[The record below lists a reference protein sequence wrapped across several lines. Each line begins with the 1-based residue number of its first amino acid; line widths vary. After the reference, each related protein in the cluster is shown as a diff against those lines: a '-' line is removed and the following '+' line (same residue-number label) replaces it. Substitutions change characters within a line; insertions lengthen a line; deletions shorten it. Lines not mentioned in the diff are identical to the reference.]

1 MAALVAAAGSKKG
14 KKGGEAITAPKFGRV
29 KSNLKMGILGLPNV
43 GKSSFFNLITSQS
56 VAAENYPFCTIEP
69 NESRCAVPDKRF
81 DFLCDLFKPPSKIS
95 AYLSIIDI
103 AGIIR
108 GASEGAG
115 LGNAFLSHI
124 QAVDGLFHVVRAFDC
139 PEVIHVDDSVDPIR
153 DMETI
158 VYELC
163 RKDQAYLV
171 KAKEAAAM
179 ALRKDP
185 KKKFPDS
192 YFTMMEKVDKM
203 LAENMP
209 LRNGDWT
216 GEEVVRINESIPQCI
231 TLKPIVY
238 LVNLDANSFKR
249 KANKWL
255 PKVNEWVAAHGG
267 GTIIPMSVEWE
278 QELWDL
284 KQAGDEAAL
293 DAFIK
298 GSAGVKR
305 YQHTDLG
312 HFLREPLPPT
322 RAHKHTYTLTQYTH
336 TPTHTHQHTRT
347 QRPPAH
353 CQGGL
358 QRAAAH
364 VFLHGGRHRGALLDH
379 PRGLLRTRGCG
390 RHPHGLRA
398 RIH

>member
-56 VAAENYPFCTIEP
+56 VAAENYPICTIEH
-69 NESRCAVPDKRF
+69 NESICAVPDKRF
-81 DFLCDLFKPPSKIS
+81 EFLSDLFKPPSKIC

-124 QAVDGLFHVVRAFDC
+124 QSVDGLFHVVRAFDN

-163 RKDQAYLV
+163 RKDQAYVL
-171 KAKEAAAM
+171 KAKEAAAL

-216 GEEVVRINESIPQCI
+216 GEEVVRINESVPQCI

-238 LVNLDANSFKR
+238 LVNLDASSFKR

-293 DAFIK
+293 DTFIK

-305 YQHTDLG
+305 YYHIDLG
-312 HFLREPLPPT
+312 HFLRE
-322 RAHKHTYTLTQYTH
+322 
-336 TPTHTHQHTRT
+336 
-347 QRPPAH
+347 
-353 CQGGL
+353 
-358 QRAAAH
+358 
-364 VFLHGGRHRGALLDH
+364 
-379 PRGLLRTRGCG
+379 
-390 RHPHGLRA
+390 
-398 RIH
+398 